1 VQVRGYFRSF
11 EPFLTP
17 PSAGDEVIV
26 WNLKRG
32 LHQAI
37 NPSNGLVTALAW
49 VPIRAD
55 VNGAFA
61 FGCRDGLIHLYC
73 RTGKKVHDS

>member
-1 VQVRGYFRSF
+1 MAIFIPLPY
-11 EPFLTP
+11 LTL

-49 VPIRAD
+49 IPIGAD

-61 FGCRDGLIHLYC
+61 FGCRDGVIHLYC
-73 RTGKKVHDS
+73 RTGNKVGDS